1 MGKPWASVCIR
12 SVSSPKKKTCASRVL
27 PNGRSGCSWS
37 AYGLPD
43 ACQSADAVMLTDAI
57 SLDKKNLNNHLNLV
71 LLHQIGESYVYP
83 ADLTFFDQ
91 ADEI

>member
-1 MGKPWASVCIR
+1 MGIGMYQITKIAEEKNLCQ
-12 SVSSPKKKTCASRVL
+12 
-27 PNGRSGCSWS
+27 SGTAMEIQQLLKS
-37 AYGLPD
+37 YGLPD
-43 ACQSADAVMLTDAI
+43 ACNLPMHVLTDAI

-83 ADLTFFDQ
+83 ADLTFFDH

>member
-1 MGKPWASVCIR
+1 MHV
-12 SVSSPKKKTCASRVL
+12 
-27 PNGRSGCSWS
+27 
-37 AYGLPD
+37 
-43 ACQSADAVMLTDAI
+43 LTDAI

-83 ADLTFFDQ
+83 ADLTFFDH

>member
-1 MGKPWASVCIR
+1 MPMSD
-12 SVSSPKKKTCASRVL
+12 L
-27 PNGRSGCSWS
+27 
-37 AYGLPD
+37 
-43 ACQSADAVMLTDAI
+43 MDAI

-71 LLHQIGESYVYP
+71 LLHQIGDSYVYP